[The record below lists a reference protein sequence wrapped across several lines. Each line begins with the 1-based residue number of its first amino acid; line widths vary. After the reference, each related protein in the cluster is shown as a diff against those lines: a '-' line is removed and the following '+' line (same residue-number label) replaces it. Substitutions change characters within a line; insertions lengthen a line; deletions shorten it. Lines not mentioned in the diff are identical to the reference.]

1 VELGG
6 SGAATGYAVGR
17 GHRAACAVGAAVR
30 DGLQDE
36 VAVNVAHRAREILG
50 ALRSAHDHGEGGL
63 IGEAGVAHLVV
74 VPQLRAVAH
83 RDGVRG
89 THVVGVVAGALLQ
102 TVDPG
107 VGRQARPRE
116 GHDAV
121 ALALPL
127 CRSDVVDL
135 HGRRAVRGGLRR
147 GVVGGRHRSRL
158 RVLGRGGRRGRVGR
172 RHRDRHRRRGRALV
186 GGAAGAEADDQGRA
200 QEHCDERIGLA
211 LSHLISFDLRVTE

>member
-1 VELGG
+1 M
-6 SGAATGYAVGR
+6 
-17 GHRAACAVGAAVR
+17 GAAVR
-30 DGLQDE
+30 DGIHGEEAVGTVRRAHE
-36 VAVNVAHRAREILG
+36 VLG

-89 THVVGVVAGALLQ
+89 THVVGLVAGAPLQ
-102 TVDPG
+102 AVDPG
-107 VGRQARPRE
+107 VGRQALRRE

-127 CRSDVVDL
+127 RRGDVVDL
-135 HGRRAVRGGLRR
+135 HRRRAVRGGLRR
-147 GVVGGRHRSRL
+147 GVVGGHRRGRL

-172 RHRDRHRRRGRALV
+172 RHRHRRRGRALV
-186 GGAAGAEADDQGRA
+186 GGGAACAAADDQGQT
-200 QEHCDERIGLA
+200 QERRDERVDLA